1 VAKKKPDDN
10 PVLATNKKAFHDY
23 NILERFE
30 AGIKLVGTE
39 VKSCRERAVVISDG
53 YVKIQNGNAML
64 LCAQISH
71 YGYGNRFNHDM
82 RQPRQLLL
90 HKREILKLSQWLG
103 SKGGTIVPLKMY
115 LKQGLIKVEIAY
127 CQGKTHADQRETLKK
142 RQADLEMRRA
152 MKR

>member
-1 VAKKKPDDN
+1 MAKKKPDDN

-64 LCAQISH
+64 LCTQIWH

-103 SKGGTIVPLKMY
+103 SKGGDDRSSENVSQT
-115 LKQGLIKVEIAY
+115 GAY
-127 CQGKTHADQRETLKK
+127 QSGDRLLSGKNA
-142 RQADLEMRRA
+142 RRSA
-152 MKR
+152 

>member
-1 VAKKKPDDN
+1 MAKKDAAPD
-10 PVLATNKKAFHDY
+10 PTLASNRKAFHDY
-23 NILERFE
+23 NVIERFE
-30 AGIKLVGTE
+30 AGIQLTGTE

-64 LCAQISH
+64 LCTQISH

-103 SKGGTIVPLKMY
+103 SKGGTIIPLKMY
-115 LKQGLIKVEIAY
+115 LKKGLIKVEIAY